1 MSMFGLTLALTQSAR
16 GRQNQICDGGNEHG
30 KERSE
35 AGSEGQQESSEGQ
48 QQISRNQVDV
58 GPQTQQQWVIGI
70 RAVASI

>member
-30 KERSE
+30 KE
-35 AGSEGQQESSEGQ
+35 SEGQQESSEGQ